1 MHNKYNITELP
12 KRLKKARFL
21 RSLTQQDLA
30 NKTGIHHNEISFLE
44 TGRRKPNVDKIIK
57 IASALNLSIDY
68 LLGGH

>member
-1 MHNKYNITELP
+1 MHNKYDITELP

-21 RSLTQQDLA
+21 RSFTQQDLA
-30 NKTGIHHNEISFLE
+30 DKTGIHPNEISFIE
-44 TGRRKPNVDKIIK
+44 TEQRKPNIDKIIK